1 VAGNIC
7 VSLACGIEAVKFFAM
22 QSLFAVTVLE
32 CVDYVEHYGL
42 TRALKSTAAGTV
54 TRAGLVTSIFRV
66 QDSV

>member
-1 VAGNIC
+1 
-7 VSLACGIEAVKFFAM
+7 M